1 MLFRVLALSGSLQAK
16 LPELQQR
23 PAPTL
28 QSQTEIEELMW
39 TPGVNDCDL
48 LMYLRA
54 ARSVQVASL
63 LSRKTQILFLLL
75 LINLRVELESLLTC
89 WQVYFNPNPPHC
101 LQKRPL
107 QQLSVSVT
115 LQYTGRPLTLV
126 CNLIVLVQ
134 AVL

>member
-1 MLFRVLALSGSLQAK
+1 MLIICIVLKIDLGRTFGCSHLMQPNKSVRCFVSLHSLVHLQAK

-54 ARSVQVASL
+54 ARSVQVCSYVG
-63 LSRKTQILFLLL
+63 K
-75 LINLRVELESLLTC
+75 C
-89 WQVYFNPNPPHC
+89 
-101 LQKRPL
+101 
-107 QQLSVSVT
+107 T
-115 LQYTGRPLTLV
+115 LH
-126 CNLIVLVQ
+126 
-134 AVL
+134 

>member
-89 WQVYFNPNPPHC
+89 WQV
-101 LQKRPL
+101 
-107 QQLSVSVT
+107 
-115 LQYTGRPLTLV
+115 
-126 CNLIVLVQ
+126 
-134 AVL
+134 

>member
-1 MLFRVLALSGSLQAK
+1 MSLPSLVQLQAK

-75 LINLRVELESLLTC
+75 LINLRVELESSLTC
-89 WQVYFNPNPPHC
+89 WQVYFNPNPLHC

-115 LQYTGRPLTLV
+115 LQYTGQPLTLV

>member
-1 MLFRVLALSGSLQAK
+1 MSLPSLVQLQAK

-63 LSRKTQILFLLL
+63 LSRKTQILFFII
-75 LINLRVELESLLTC
+75 INK
-89 WQVYFNPNPPHC
+89 
-101 LQKRPL
+101 LQ
-107 QQLSVSVT
+107 
-115 LQYTGRPLTLV
+115 G
-126 CNLIVLVQ
+126 
-134 AVL
+134 